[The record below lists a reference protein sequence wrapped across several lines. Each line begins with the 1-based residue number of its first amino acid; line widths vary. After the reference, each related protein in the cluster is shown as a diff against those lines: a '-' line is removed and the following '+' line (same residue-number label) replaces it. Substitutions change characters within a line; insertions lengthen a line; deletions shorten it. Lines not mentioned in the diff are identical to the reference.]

1 MPVCKNCNSRIDKFN
16 KDRCPICGVERPFE
30 GVSSD
35 TVEVT
40 SRIDSAD
47 VKIDYHP
54 RKRKTLLTLF
64 ALCGF
69 LGIPFFYLRRHLTGI
84 IYGLINSAVLATA
97 IVLLILLTPLHI
109 AVAIV
114 LPIVVFVFFNTL
126 VGLYYYN
133 SANLKDGHGVFL
145 I

>member
-1 MPVCKNCNSRIDKFN
+1 MPTCKNCHSRIDKFN

-40 SRIDSAD
+40 SRIDSGD

-64 ALCGF
+64 VLCGF
-69 LGIPFFYLRRHLTGI
+69 LGIPFFYLRKHVAGI
-84 IYGLINSAVLATA
+84 IYA
-97 IVLLILLTPLHI
+97 ISFEKKKNKKEDYKEILNEIKDEAKELTKEI
-109 AVAIV
+109 
-114 LPIVVFVFFNTL
+114 
-126 VGLYYYN
+126 
-133 SANLKDGHGVFL
+133 
-145 I
+145 

>member
-1 MPVCKNCNSRIDKFN
+1 MHRKREKMPVCKNCNSRIDKFN

-40 SRIDSAD
+40 SRIDSGD

-64 ALCGF
+64 ALCG
-69 LGIPFFYLRRHLTGI
+69 LFFCKFAGCKIQKTKNNI
-84 IYGLINSAVLATA
+84 I
-97 IVLLILLTPLHI
+97 IV
-109 AVAIV
+109 
-114 LPIVVFVFFNTL
+114 
-126 VGLYYYN
+126 
-133 SANLKDGHGVFL
+133 
-145 I
+145 